1 MTQCRS
7 LIMYYLEDLTINVK
21 HRAVHHSVLFLGL
34 NSTVQTSTFKNKGR
48 HGTDPWPTES

>member
-7 LIMYYLEDLTINVK
+7 LIMFYLEDLTISVK

-34 NSTVQTSTFKNKGR
+34 NSTVKTSTFKNKGR